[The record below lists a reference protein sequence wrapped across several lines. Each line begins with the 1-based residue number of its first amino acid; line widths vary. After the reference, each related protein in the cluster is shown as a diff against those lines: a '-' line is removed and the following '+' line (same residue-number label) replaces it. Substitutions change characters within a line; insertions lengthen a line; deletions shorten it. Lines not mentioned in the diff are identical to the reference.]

1 MIKLRNISA
10 GYNDKTI
17 LKNIN
22 LEFKKGE
29 IVTIVGK
36 SGSGKSTLLK
46 LLNGTLKPKEG
57 KYIFNGNEVSSM
69 SEEEIKLKCT
79 QNIGFVWQNYRLI
92 PDISVLN
99 NIMIPSIIYGKKI
112 DEIYLEEILDLLE
125 IKKYKYSYASDLSG
139 GEQQRVALAR
149 AIVLKPEVI
158 MADEPTGAL
167 DSTTS
172 NNLIELFLEI
182 NRKYDTLCIIATHD
196 IDLAKIG
203 TKKIT
208 ISDGEI
214 INEKQSK
221 IDKIFNQ

>member
-1 MIKLRNISA
+1 MIKLNNISA
-10 GYNDKTI
+10 GYNNKII

-22 LEFKKGE
+22 LELNEGE
-29 IVTIVGK
+29 IVTIIGK

-46 LLNGTLKPKEG
+46 LLNGTLKPRNG
-57 KYIFNGNEVSSM
+57 KYFFNGNEVNIM
-69 SEEEIKLKCT
+69 SDDEIKLKCT
-79 QNIGFVWQNYRLI
+79 RKIGFVWQNYRLI

-99 NIMIPSIIYGKKI
+99 NIMIPSIIYGEKVDKN
-112 DEIYLEEILDLLE
+112 YLDEILDLLE
-125 IKKYKYSYASDLSG
+125 IKKYKYSYVSDLSG

-149 AIVLKPEVI
+149 AILLNPKVI

-167 DSTTS
+167 DSKTS

-182 NRKYDTLCIIATHD
+182 NKKYDTLCIIATHD
-196 IDLAKIG
+196 TDLAKIG

-214 INEKQSK
+214 FNEK
-221 IDKIFNQ
+221 

>member
-1 MIKLRNISA
+1 MIKLNNISA
-10 GYNDKTI
+10 GYNNKII

-22 LEFKKGE
+22 LELNEGE

-46 LLNGTLKPKEG
+46 LLNGTLKPRDG
-57 KYIFNGNEVSSM
+57 KYFFNGNEVNIM
-69 SEEEIKLKCT
+69 SDDEIKLKCT
-79 QNIGFVWQNYRLI
+79 RKIGFVWQNYRLI

-99 NIMIPSIIYGKKI
+99 NIMIPSIIYGEKVDKN
-112 DEIYLEEILDLLE
+112 YLDEILDLLE
-125 IKKYKYSYASDLSG
+125 IKKYKYSYVSDLSG

-149 AIVLKPEVI
+149 AILLNPKVI

-167 DSTTS
+167 DSKTS

-182 NRKYDTLCIIATHD
+182 NKKYDTLCIIATHD
-196 IDLAKIG
+196 TDLAKIG

-214 INEKQSK
+214 FNEK
-221 IDKIFNQ
+221 

>member
-1 MIKLRNISA
+1 
-10 GYNDKTI
+10 
-17 LKNIN
+17 
-22 LEFKKGE
+22 
-29 IVTIVGK
+29 
-36 SGSGKSTLLK
+36 
-46 LLNGTLKPKEG
+46 
-57 KYIFNGNEVSSM
+57 
-69 SEEEIKLKCT
+69 
-79 QNIGFVWQNYRLI
+79 
-92 PDISVLN
+92 
-99 NIMIPSIIYGKKI
+99 
-112 DEIYLEEILDLLE
+112 
-125 IKKYKYSYASDLSG
+125 
-139 GEQQRVALAR
+139 
-149 AIVLKPEVI
+149 

>member
-1 MIKLRNISA
+1 MIKLNNISA
-10 GYNDKTI
+10 GYNNKII

-22 LEFKKGE
+22 LELNEGE

-46 LLNGTLKPKEG
+46 LLNGTLKPRNG
-57 KYIFNGNEVSSM
+57 KYFFNGNEVNIM
-69 SEEEIKLKCT
+69 SDDEIKLKCT
-79 QNIGFVWQNYRLI
+79 RKIGFVWQNYRLI

-99 NIMIPSIIYGKKI
+99 NIMIPSIIYGEKVDKN
-112 DEIYLEEILDLLE
+112 YLDEILDLLE
-125 IKKYKYSYASDLSG
+125 IKKYKYSYVSDLSG

-149 AIVLKPEVI
+149 AIVLNPKVI

-167 DSTTS
+167 DSKTS

-182 NRKYDTLCIIATHD
+182 NKKYDTLCIIATHD
-196 IDLAKIG
+196 TDLAKIG

-214 INEKQSK
+214 FNEK
-221 IDKIFNQ
+221 

>member
-1 MIKLRNISA
+1 MIKLNNISA
-10 GYNDKTI
+10 GYNNKII

-22 LEFKKGE
+22 LELNEGE

-46 LLNGTLKPKEG
+46 LLNGTLKPRDG
-57 KYIFNGNEVSSM
+57 KYFFNGNEVNIM
-69 SEEEIKLKCT
+69 SDDEIKLKCT
-79 QNIGFVWQNYRLI
+79 RKIGFVWQNYRLI

-99 NIMIPSIIYGKKI
+99 NIMIPSIIYGEKVDKN
-112 DEIYLEEILDLLE
+112 YLDEILDLLE
-125 IKKYKYSYASDLSG
+125 IKKYKYSYVSDLSG

-149 AIVLKPEVI
+149 AIMLNPKVI

-167 DSTTS
+167 DSKTS

-182 NRKYDTLCIIATHD
+182 NKKYDTLCIIATHD
-196 IDLAKIG
+196 TDLAKIG

-214 INEKQSK
+214 FNEK
-221 IDKIFNQ
+221 

>member
-1 MIKLRNISA
+1 MIKLNNISA
-10 GYNDKTI
+10 GYNNKII

-22 LEFKKGE
+22 LELKEGE

-46 LLNGTLKPKEG
+46 LLNGTLKPIDG
-57 KYIFNGNEVSSM
+57 KYFFNGNEVNIM
-69 SEEEIKLKCT
+69 SDDEIKLKCT
-79 QNIGFVWQNYRLI
+79 RKIGFVWQNYRLI

-99 NIMIPSIIYGKKI
+99 NIMIPSIIYGEKVDKN
-112 DEIYLEEILDLLE
+112 YLDEILDLLE
-125 IKKYKYSYASDLSG
+125 IKKYKYSYVSDLSG

-149 AIVLKPEVI
+149 AIVLNPKVI

-167 DSTTS
+167 DSKTS

-182 NRKYDTLCIIATHD
+182 NKKYDTLCIIATHD
-196 IDLAKIG
+196 TDLAKIG

-214 INEKQSK
+214 FNEK
-221 IDKIFNQ
+221 